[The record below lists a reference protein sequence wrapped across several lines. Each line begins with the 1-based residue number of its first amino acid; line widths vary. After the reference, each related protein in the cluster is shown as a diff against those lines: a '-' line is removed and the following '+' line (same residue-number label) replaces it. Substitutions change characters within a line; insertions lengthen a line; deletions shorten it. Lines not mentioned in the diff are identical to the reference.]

1 MIATKIIEKYYPEKS
16 DAHRIL
22 VDHSTAVARKAVK
35 IAEGVK
41 HLHPDIR
48 FIEEAAMLH
57 DIGVFLTNAPEIG
70 CFGESPYLAHGVSG
84 RNVLEKE
91 GFPRHALVCERHIGV
106 GIIAEE
112 IKRNKLPLPER
123 DMVPLSVEEE
133 IICLADKFFG
143 KSDKNL
149 FQERSVKEIK
159 ENLGK
164 HGEEKIKKLELLID
178 KYQIKDLKNN

>member
-1 MIATKIIEKYYPEKS
+1 MIATKIIEKYYSKES
-16 DAHRIL
+16 DTYRIL
-22 VDHSTAVARKAVK
+22 IDHSTAVARKAVK

-70 CFGESPYLAHGVSG
+70 CFGEKPYLSHGVLG
-84 RNVLEKE
+84 RSVLERE
-91 GFPRHALVCERHIGV
+91 GLPRHALVCERHIGV
-106 GIIAEE
+106 GITAEE

-123 DMVPLSVEEE
+123 EMTPLSVEEE

-149 FQERSVKEIK
+149 FQERGVKEIK
-159 ENLGK
+159 ENLDK
-164 HGEEKIKKLELLID
+164 HGEEKIRKIELLLE
-178 KYQIKDLKNN
+178 KYKN

>member
-1 MIATKIIEKYYPEKS
+1 MTATKIIEKYYPKES
-16 DAHRIL
+16 NAYRIL
-22 VDHSTAVARKAVK
+22 IDHSKAVTRKAVK

-41 HLHPDIR
+41 HLHPDIK

-70 CFGESPYLAHGVSG
+70 CFGESPYLAHGVLG
-84 RNVLEKE
+84 REVLEKE
-91 GFPRHALVCERHIGV
+91 GLPKHALVCERHIGV
-106 GIIAEE
+106 GITMEE

-123 DMVPLSVEEE
+123 DMVPISVEEK

-149 FQERSVKEIK
+149 FQERGVKEIK

-164 HGEEKIKKLELLID
+164 HGEEKIRKIEFLLE
-178 KYQIKDLKNN
+178 KYKILS